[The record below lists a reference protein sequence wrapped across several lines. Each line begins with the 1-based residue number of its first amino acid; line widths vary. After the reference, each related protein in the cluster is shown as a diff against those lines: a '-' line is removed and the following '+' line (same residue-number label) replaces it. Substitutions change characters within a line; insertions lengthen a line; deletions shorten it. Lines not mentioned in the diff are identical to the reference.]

1 MTSHSLDLLLSRFSD
16 LSILVVGDFFLD
28 RYLDIDPTLSET
40 SLETGLEAN
49 QVVRVRNHPG
59 AAGTVTNNLCA
70 LGIGKVLAQFF
81 HEARVHGSKIGGQ
94 FFGKPNRQG
103 ISRF

>member
-59 AAGTVTNNLCA
+59 CIRRTHCRFRVYVSTRYDWSRKHAFGSNSW
-70 LGIGKVLAQFF
+70 GIRTRNK
-81 HEARVHGSKIGGQ
+81 
-94 FFGKPNRQG
+94 
-103 ISRF
+103 